1 MKLDYQGEVV
11 YATYLCEDANYVLVT
26 KDKKKKSGL
35 FKVNLQNLSGLNE
48 KDLNKL
54 KKFTK

>member
-11 YATYLCEDANYVLVT
+11 YATYLCDDTNYVLVT

-35 FKVNLQNLSGLNE
+35 FKVNLQDLSGLNE

>member
-1 MKLDYQGEVV
+1 MKVDYQGEVV
-11 YATYLCEDANYVLVT
+11 YATYLCEDTNYVLVT

-35 FKVNLQNLSGLNE
+35 FKVNLQDLSGINE
-48 KDLNKL
+48 NDLSKL

>member
-11 YATYLCEDANYVLVT
+11 YATYLCEDTNYVLLT

-35 FKVNLQNLSGLNE
+35 FKVNLQDLSGINE
-48 KDLNKL
+48 KDLGKL